1 MNTSAAAAIETETE
15 EAIPGVIHIWLADDK
30 TLCLLR
36 SGDFRTELSELEQ
49 TPVAVCS
56 TCLVLAGR
64 IRRQAC
70 ALLEVAEDQ
79 VFPERPTQ
87 AWEALRPTPWGKR
100 VDLDTFLSHPGLDE
114 QIKFGAIA
122 HQIDPQSVQD
132 LVSEITT
139 ARARLSDRRRRA
151 QHERDRSL

>member
-1 MNTSAAAAIETETE
+1 MPRRLDRVNASAAAAIETE
-15 EAIPGVIHIWLADDK
+15 EAIPGVIHVWLADDK

-49 TPVAVCS
+49 TPVTVCS

-70 ALLEVAEDQ
+70 ALLEVAEQ
-79 VFPERPTQ
+79 RVFPERPTQ

-100 VDLDTFLSHPGLDE
+100 VDLDTFLARPGLDD

-122 HQIDPQSVQD
+122 HQIESQSVQD
-132 LVSEITT
+132 LVTEITA
-139 ARARLSDRRRRA
+139 ARARLNGRC
-151 QHERDRSL
+151 